1 MFKTS
6 KNPKILKD
14 LADQIVDSLVEGNIE
29 DESVRFE
36 IGKNLFLIEKTMPRK
51 IKYQYKIIAEEVLK
65 HLPEQEG
72 ISQASLFEM
81 QLFYKSKALFLTRFG
96 DKTL

>member
-6 KNPKILKD
+6 KNPKILTD
-14 LADQIVDSLVEGNIE
+14 LADQIVDILVEGNIE

-36 IGKNLFLIEKTMPRK
+36 IGEKLFLIEKTMPRK
-51 IKYQYKIIAEEVLK
+51 IKHQHKIIAEEVLK

-81 QLFYKSKALFLTRFG
+81 QLFYKAKAQLLTRFG
-96 DKTL
+96 ERIL